1 MCLVLVLVLVLVF
14 VLVLAL
20 LLVFLGLVCVAVLD
34 MVFHAVFGA
43 FLSVLHGFLDLQIVM
58 RFARGCFRGAIFF
71 AGHACPLASL
81 LLVWSSILCDQ

>member
-1 MCLVLVLVLVLVF
+1 MCLVLVLVLVF

-43 FLSVLHGFLDLQIVM
+43 FVSVLDVFLDLQIVL

-81 LLVWSSILCDQ
+81 LLVWSSILGDQ